1 MRYAFLLELDGA
13 AFSGTQSQI
22 NAPALQDE
30 LERALLHLG
39 DGAAVGVRLAS
50 RLDAG
55 VGAELLPCDCLLPRA
70 WPPYRLA
77 QALQGHLGAGVA
89 VRAAAAV
96 EAGFHSIRSA
106 RSKCYRY
113 RVRVRDSRPV
123 LDPRAWW
130 LRRLDHPHLL
140 RELAGALTGR
150 RDLRAFACL
159 RHDDSDDDDG
169 TREILAAEWARRD
182 DACGTCHE
190 LRISATGFL
199 YKQVRGLVGAMVHV
213 AQGRRSAA
221 EFHALV
227 AGAEGVAR
235 IGNIA
240 PPEGLCLERV
250 RYDPEPAWVW
260 L

>member
-13 AFSGTQSQI
+13 RFSGTQSQA
-22 NAPALQDE
+22 NAHAVQDE
-30 LERALLHLG
+30 LA
-39 DGAAVGVRLAS
+39 AAVARLGGGAVVRLAS

-55 VGAELLPCDCLLPRA
+55 VGAELLPCDTLLERA
-70 WPPYRLA
+70 WDPYRLG
-77 QALQGHLGAGVA
+77 QALQGHLGPGLA

-96 EAGFHSIRSA
+96 DDGFHSIRSA
-106 RSKCYRY
+106 RAKCYRY
-113 RVRVRDSRPV
+113 RVRVRDSAPV
-123 LDPRAWW
+123 LDPRCWW
-130 LRRLDHPHLL
+130 VRRLDHPPLL
-140 RELAGALTGR
+140 RALAAGITGE

-169 TREILAAEWARRD
+169 TREIQAAEWTRAD
-182 DACGTCHE
+182 DAQGVCHQ
-190 LRISATGFL
+190 LRILGTGFL

-221 EFHALV
+221 DFHALV
-227 AGAEGVAR
+227 AGRGDVKR

-250 RYDPEPAWVW
+250 RYDPEPAWAW